1 MVNKSNNDDNKTSN
15 ALFDIA
21 GLLFMIGGVTVIN
34 PLMFT
39 PLFIV
44 GVIIYIGFSPLMI
57 LGLVSFFS
65 VFYFSGRS

>member
-1 MVNKSNNDDNKTSN
+1 MVNKSGNNDDKSST

-21 GLLFMIGGVTVIN
+21 GLLFMLGGVTIIN

-44 GVIIYIGFSPLMI
+44 GVIIYIGCTPLLI

-65 VFYFSGRS
+65 VFYFSGKS